1 MPAPPGP
8 SAGPGPPSAG
18 TAGLDGGPGPE
29 CIARTHPRIHVRR
42 TEDPDGTDTFV
53 ARSCASPRTTGAP
66 PEQRL
71 PFLAALLV
79 GGDLQPP
86 FVLAGAVGDMS
97 GEHLTEELTA
107 AVHALLHRAAGTGG
121 PGETGSAGKPAAH
134 TDEGTAG

>member
-53 ARSCASPRTTGAP
+53 ARSCAVAADDGRTAGTAAAVPRRTA
-66 PEQRL
+66 R
-71 PFLAALLV
+71 

>member
-18 TAGLDGGPGPE
+18 TAGLDGGLGPE

-79 GGDLQPP
+79 GGTFSRPSSWP
-86 FVLAGAVGDMS
+86 APW
-97 GEHLTEELTA
+97 
-107 AVHALLHRAAGTGG
+107 GT
-121 PGETGSAGKPAAH
+121 
-134 TDEGTAG
+134 